1 MSEWAHR
8 HSNDLT
14 APAAEAAAPPE
25 LEALSLS
32 RVGQHVAIG
41 IATERSPTTRLK
53 DNTHPGYD
61 QPVPGVPG
69 PSLRSSAGRPA
80 IPRSPGTPNQVT
92 PAHTKHSGWN
102 VDVGSRGKRTA
113 PVGRQSIP
121 SAPPCPRAGW
131 VSISRFEWLR
141 DAVQPSGLRTHGG
154 RRDRAGQRVGDSP
167 CGVYREPASPAEPR

>member
-1 MSEWAHR
+1 MGASAQQRPHR
-8 HSNDLT
+8 TRRGGSCT
-14 APAAEAAAPPE
+14 T
-25 LEALSLS
+25 
-32 RVGQHVAIG
+32 RVGSTISEPGGSACRYWDRYGTQSNHPAQGQHAPG
-41 IATERSPTTRLK
+41 IRPACPWSAW
-53 DNTHPGYD
+53 
-61 QPVPGVPG
+61 
-69 PSLRSSAGRPA
+69 SLPAFFGRPSCDTQ
-80 IPRSPGTPNQVT
+80 IPRNS
-92 PAHTKHSGWN
+92 KSGYTSSYKALRLN